1 MGDFDAAITIAVA
14 LAIEEETDVP
24 KRKRAKW
31 SKEWFLQRSKFGHT
45 ELLLELSH
53 NEPSDFKNF
62 LRMDIETYNE
72 LLKMVEPLIVKQ
84 TTNMRQPISPTERL
98 SITLRYL
105 ATGNTFEDQ
114 TFVSAIV
121 PQTIGN
127 IVIEACEAIISC
139 LHDYIKVR
147 CLHIYRSSG

>member
-1 MGDFDAAITIAVA
+1 MEDFDAAVAIAVI

-72 LLKMVEPLIVKQ
+72 LLKIVEPLIVKQ
-84 TTNMRQPISPTERL
+84 TTNYMRQPISPTERL

-105 ATGNTFEDQ
+105 ATGNTL
-114 TFVSAIV
+114 IV
-121 PQTIGN
+121 QLN
-127 IVIEACEAIISC
+127 RLAQKISSR
-139 LHDYIKVR
+139 V
-147 CLHIYRSSG
+147 

>member
-62 LRMDIETYNE
+62 LRMDIDTYNE

-105 ATGNTFEDQ
+105 ATGNT
-114 TFVSAIV
+114 
-121 PQTIGN
+121 
-127 IVIEACEAIISC
+127 
-139 LHDYIKVR
+139 L
-147 CLHIYRSSG
+147 SSSFSDMLTVQNLEGK